1 MRSRSVLQPD
11 YVLQPDHLSTWR
23 TMARP
28 GKRVLPAPDD
38 AVEFAAIIVDP
49 PVSEP
54 SIKKASRP
62 EINVGGVTIRLEE
75 GASAARI
82 AAIARA
88 CAVPRTEF
96 GSWWSTSARAVTAW
110 RR

>member
-62 EINVGGVTIRLEE
+62 EINVDGHDP
-75 GASAARI
+75 
-82 AAIARA
+82 
-88 CAVPRTEF
+88 PR
-96 GSWWSTSARAVTAW
+96 
-110 RR
+110 RRRVYRPDRRYRTCLCGPSN